1 MDEYIKRTDAMAVI
15 CSFCG
20 LDEVCEDRTVCRI
33 QEKLHELPVA
43 DVRPVVHG
51 KWIWY
56 ETALFDSVL
65 GYAIK
70 CSACKEVF
78 TETDVSQKPMEYS
91 FCPNCG
97 ADMRE
102 AE

>member
-1 MDEYIKRTDAMAVI
+1 MAEYIEREAV
-15 CSFCG
+15 
-20 LDEVCEDRTVCRI
+20 LALI
-33 QEKLHELPVA
+33 QDNRVVVAEPTAELEFIRQDVMNIPAA
-43 DVRPVVHG
+43 DVNPVVHG
-51 KWIWY
+51 EWIWY
-56 ETALFDSVL
+56 ETALYDDVF